1 MILPFKSDDNWYNIT
16 PVFHPWALDPSAM
29 AVLRAE
35 GLIYDAGVDVS
46 VDFAGLPITIFSEG
60 ISLSISSFTDVFTAQ
75 PVDLV
80 KREAVVLKVESPWS
94 KYLTL

>member
-1 MILPFKSDDNWYNIT
+1 
-16 PVFHPWALDPSAM
+16 M

-35 GLIYDAGVDVS
+35 GLIYDAGADVS
-46 VDFAGLPITIFSEG
+46 ADVAGLPMTIFSEG
-60 ISLSISSFTDVFTAQ
+60 IPLSISSFTDVFTAQ

-80 KREAVVLKVESPWS
+80 KSEAVVLKVESPWS